1 MKAKE
6 QTIEVMYRKYKDKS
20 GEILAVFPYVPH
32 NRAQT
37 LVACYVHVGQHC
49 SAQMSHVMT
58 ATRPATPDEY
68 ADLHCELTQ
77 IYERT
82 HFPRD
87 PVFNLRIIK
96 RRSSRRVAA
105 VQQKAGE

>member
-1 MKAKE
+1 MKDKP
-6 QTIEVMYRKYKDKS
+6 QTIEVMFRKYRDKS
-20 GEILAVFPYVPH
+20 AEILAVFPYVPH

-37 LVACYVHVGQHC
+37 LVACYAQIGQHG
-49 SAQMSHVMT
+49 SAQMTHVLS

-96 RRSSRRVAA
+96 RRSSRRLAA
-105 VQQKAGE
+105 FQQKARE

>member
-1 MKAKE
+1 MKDKP
-6 QTIEVMYRKYKDKS
+6 QTIEVMFRKYRDKS
-20 GEILAVFPYVPH
+20 AEILAVFPYVPH

-37 LVACYVHVGQHC
+37 LVACYAHIGQHG
-49 SAQMSHVMT
+49 SAQMTHVLS
-58 ATRPATPDEY
+58 ATQPATPDEY

-87 PVFNLRIIK
+87 PVYQLKIIK
-96 RRSSRRVAA
+96 RRSPKRMREALE
-105 VQQKAGE
+105 KARQ